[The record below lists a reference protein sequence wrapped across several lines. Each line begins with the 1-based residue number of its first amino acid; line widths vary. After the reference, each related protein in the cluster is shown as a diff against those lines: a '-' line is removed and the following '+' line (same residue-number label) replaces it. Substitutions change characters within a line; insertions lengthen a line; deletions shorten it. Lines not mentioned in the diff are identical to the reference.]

1 MAQLDPRRQPV
12 RLTPMLFASA
22 TALTVGTL
30 MWKVLQP
37 LPVAAPMDPAAALA
51 LETQAYAEAAARPGY
66 TQPVEMDIALGKNE
80 DLTAAVIRTGV
91 APAEAKAAVNLLS
104 KAFNISTLKPGAK
117 MEAAI
122 APAADGGKRPAQL
135 VGLTV
140 RTGAAKQLT
149 LTTSRDGAMRLRA
162 LEEAVRDE
170 RLIAIGEFNG
180 SLFSSAATLGA
191 TASLTRQVQNLF
203 AHKLDF
209 QRDIKAGDTFKL
221 VFDRKVTE
229 SGRTVEAGNLLYAE
243 VEAKGGV
250 GRFYS
255 FQPQGSRDVQFFDE
269 NGKNIKGFL
278 LTTPVDGARI
288 SSSFGMRFHPVLGFN
303 RMHTGMDFAAPTGT
317 PILAAGD
324 GVVADAKWWGGYGRW
339 VRLQHGSNWE
349 TGYAHMSSIKVRPG
363 QRVRQGDVIGYVG
376 TTGRSTGPHLHF
388 EVWNNRRPVDP
399 RSSKVPQS
407 KILAGQDM
415 IAFRARKR
423 EIDTMIAA
431 AEVKR
436 EDQPSISHA
445 VAMKASTYHYENEN
459 ATSRPEVQKAS
470 LIAQTEP
477 SRMRRNDLMP
487 LKPAL
492 SSTRGM
498 R

>member
-1 MAQLDPRRQPV
+1 MAQIDPRRQPV
-12 RLTPMLFASA
+12 RLTPMIFASA

-66 TQPVEMDIALGKNE
+66 SQPIDMRISLGKNE
-80 DLTAAVIRTGV
+80 DLTAAVLRTGI

-104 KAFNISTLKPGAK
+104 KAFNISTLKAGVT

-122 APAADGGKRPAQL
+122 APATEGSNRHAQL

-180 SLFSSAATLGA
+180 SLFSSAAALGA
-191 TASLTRQVQNLF
+191 TPSLTRQVVNLF

-209 QRDIKAGDTFKL
+209 ERDIKSGDTFKL

-243 VEAKGGV
+243 VEAKGGT

-255 FQPQGSRDVQFFDE
+255 FQPQGSKDVQFFDE

-278 LTTPVDGARI
+278 LTTPVNGARI

-303 RMHTGMDFAAPTGT
+303 RMHTGMDFAAPTGSE
-317 PILAAGD
+317 IVAAGD

-339 VRLQHGSNWE
+339 VRVQHGSGWE

-363 QRVRQGDVIGYVG
+363 QRVRQGEVIGYVG

-388 EVWNNRRPVDP
+388 EVWNNRRPIDP
-399 RSSKVPQS
+399 RSAKVPQS
-407 KILAGQDM
+407 KILIGQDL

-423 EIDTMIAA
+423 EIDTMIAVA
-431 AEVKR
+431 DVER
-436 EDQPSISHA
+436 DDQPSISHA
-445 VAMKASTYHYENEN
+445 VAMKASTYHYEGEN
-459 ATSRPEVQKAS
+459 ATSRPEVQKAA

-477 SRMRRNDLMP
+477 SRMRKNDLMP